1 MLIQYVLAF
10 LVPLA
15 LSLALTPVV
24 LRVAVAVGAIDR
36 PGGRKAHVTP
46 TPRLGGVAVFVSFCV
61 SLVLLAKL
69 DPNALFPVWMT
80 GTKGMLL
87 FGSLGF
93 ILLLG
98 IWDDLHELR
107 PSQKFL
113 VQLFLAV
120 LVSAAGFRIAN
131 ITDPFSFGK
140 LNLGIFDFVATVI
153 WIIGVTNAIN
163 LIDGLDGLAAGV
175 SGIALLTMFPIAIIQ
190 GDMSTGMIALL
201 LAGAVVGF
209 LRYNFNPAR
218 IFLGDS
224 GSLFLGFTLAI
235 LSTQSST
242 KSTTAFSIL
251 VSVLALGLP
260 IMDTLL
266 SMARRLLNSFLPETT
281 KDGKSRS
288 RFGAMFIP
296 DRRHIHHQ
304 LLARGLSH
312 RRTVLTLY
320 VVSCVLGF
328 CAFAIT
334 MVQNFQGAFVLLVV
348 GLAIFMGIRQLRY
361 QEMAVLRNGVLLS
374 LFHLRLLNRNV
385 FQVFLD
391 IVFIL
396 VAFGIALIIDP
407 LTHAGTHLTPES
419 ILMISL
425 VCFIQ
430 FVVFGIHGIYRF
442 SLREFGIADVLLVTR
457 ATFVAL
463 ALSALALLFFPSH
476 IAPGLRTFVLD
487 FYFLLTFTLGSR
499 YSFRVLMHVFQ
510 RHSAHGRTVLIYG
523 ADRSGATVLQRLL
536 ESDTFN
542 LRPAGFLDDRP
553 SVEGKQ
559 MNGYPVFGGHWK
571 VERLVKR
578 MGIDEI
584 LLATNNIKPE
594 VLRRLT
600 QKAQSLGLTLRRF
613 QVYLEDIIPDEGD
626 VARGQ
631 EELVLARKNAAMES
645 VALTIQRQ
653 RG

>member
-1 MLIQYVLAF
+1 
-10 LVPLA
+10 
-15 LSLALTPVV
+15 
-24 LRVAVAVGAIDR
+24 
-36 PGGRKAHVTP
+36 
-46 TPRLGGVAVFVSFCV
+46 
-61 SLVLLAKL
+61 
-69 DPNALFPVWMT
+69 MT
-80 GTKGMLL
+80 GTQGTLL
-87 FGSLGF
+87 FGSLA
-93 ILLLG
+93 IIVLLG

-113 VQLFLAV
+113 VQLFLAM
-120 LVSAAGFRIAN
+120 LVAFAGFRITN
-131 ITDPFSFGK
+131 ITDPISFGK

-163 LIDGLDGLAAGV
+163 LIDGLDGLASGV
-175 SGIALLTMFPIAIIQ
+175 SAIALLTMFPIAIIQ
-190 GDMSTGMIALL
+190 QDMGTALVALL
-201 LAGAVVGF
+201 LAGAVLGF

-224 GSLFLGFTLAI
+224 GSLFLGFMLAI
-235 LSTQSST
+235 LSTQSKT

-266 SMARRLLNSFLPETT
+266 SMARRLLHSFLPSESNDR
-281 KDGKSRS
+281 KRPSPI
-288 RFGAMFIP
+288 GAMFKP

-304 LLARGLSH
+304 LLALGFSH

-320 VVSCVLGF
+320 IVSCVLGS

-334 MVQNFQGAFVLLVV
+334 MVQNAEGSFVLLVV
-348 GLAIFMGIRQLRY
+348 GLAMIVGIRQLRY
-361 QEMAVLRNGVLLS
+361 QEIAVLRNGLLLS

-391 IVFIL
+391 IVFIVL
-396 VAFGIALIIDP
+396 SFGISLIIDP
-407 LTHAGTHLTPES
+407 LIHAGTHLTPET

-430 FVVFGIHGIYRF
+430 FVVYWLHGIYRF

-457 ATFVAL
+457 ATFVAIAISGFVL
-463 ALSALALLFFPSH
+463 TFFPSH
-476 IAPGLRTFVLD
+476 LAPGIRTLVLD
-487 FYFLLTFTLGSR
+487 FYFLLSLTLGSR
-499 YSFRVLMHVFQ
+499 YSFRVLMHMFQ
-510 RHSAHGRTVLIYG
+510 RHSAHGKTVLIYG

-536 ESDTFN
+536 ESESLH

-559 MNGYPVFGGHWK
+559 MNGYPIFGGHWK
-571 VERLVKR
+571 LDRLVKK
-578 MGIDEI
+578 MGVDEI
-584 LLATNNIKPE
+584 LLASNNIKPE

-600 QKAQSLGLTLRRF
+600 HKAQSLGLALRRF
-613 QVYLEDIIPDEGD
+613 QVYLEEITPDERE
-626 VARGQ
+626 VARRQ
-631 EELVLARKNAAMES
+631 EELVLARKAAGVES
-645 VALTIQRQ
+645 VPLTIHRE
-653 RG
+653 RS